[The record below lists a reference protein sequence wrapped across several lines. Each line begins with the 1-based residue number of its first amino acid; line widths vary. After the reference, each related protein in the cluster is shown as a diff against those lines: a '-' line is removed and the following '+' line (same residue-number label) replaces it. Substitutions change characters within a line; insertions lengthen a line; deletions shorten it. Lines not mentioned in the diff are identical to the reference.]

1 MSFLI
6 DFFLSLFSGLSPCL
20 LVFCSSSIFLCHIFK
35 SRESY
40 ITLIVLRNKVGINK
54 RSSKKY
60 LTSSC
65 SFAKFSNLD
74 FKLPAAPEPAKDG
87 NQKQKTNSMR
97 LTLLSLSPKVKKRNA
112 TGQND
117 IPKTSK
123 LPFSPQQKGQI
134 GRGAESARGE
144 KPNTNAPS
152 QHFRACVVTT
162 INCHMPIPVSPPPP
176 SSPFKISP
184 LPTPEEG
191 RILTLSRLL
200 LQIRK
205 PQVWFFLGT

>member
-1 MSFLI
+1 M
-6 DFFLSLFSGLSPCL
+6 L
-20 LVFCSSSIFLCHIFK
+20 LVK
-35 SRESY
+35 
-40 ITLIVLRNKVGINK
+40 T
-54 RSSKKY
+54 
-60 LTSSC
+60 TS
-65 SFAKFSNLD
+65 
-74 FKLPAAPEPAKDG
+74 
-87 NQKQKTNSMR
+87 
-97 LTLLSLSPKVKKRNA
+97 
-112 TGQND
+112 
-117 IPKTSK
+117 PKTSK

-205 PQVWFFLGT
+205 PQV